1 MIDLHLHTTVSDGR
15 CTPGELV
22 GRAAAAGLSVLAV
35 TDHDTIGA
43 VAEVQ
48 AGCASR
54 GMLGIPGIEI
64 TAVDEQRDVHM
75 LGYFFDP
82 DDSELAAFLT
92 GQREVRMARVQA
104 IATQLEALGMPIDLS
119 AVLAAAPARGGRSL
133 GRPQVARAMIDAGHV
148 ADTREAFDLW
158 LGRGCPAFVPRT
170 GASPERVIA
179 IVHAARGLVSLAHP
193 GRTRID
199 RRIPE
204 LAAAG
209 LDALEVYHPDHD
221 ELAVGRYRHLASQH
235 GLLVTGG
242 SDFHGDPAYGLEPG
256 AATLPQADWDI
267 LLAARDR
274 HARR

>member
-48 AGCASR
+48 EGCASR

-82 DDSELAAFLT
+82 DDRELAAFLT

-104 IATQLEALGMPIDLS
+104 IAARLEALGMPLDLR
-119 AVLAAAPARGGRSL
+119 AILAAAPARGGRSI
-133 GRPQVARAMIDAGHV
+133 GRPQIARAMIDAGYV
-148 ADTREAFDLW
+148 ADTREAFDRW

-179 IVHAARGLVSLAHP
+179 IVHAARGIVSLAHP

-199 RRIPE
+199 PRIPE
-204 LAAAG
+204 LVAAG
-209 LDALEVYHPDHD
+209 LDALEVYHSDHD
-221 ELAVGRYRHLASQH
+221 ELAVGRYRRLATQH

-256 AATLPQADWDI
+256 AATLPQADWDR
-267 LLAARDR
+267 LFAARDR
-274 HARR
+274 HARL